1 MQLDSKSVSLAAA
14 AFAAA
19 LPFAAHAAP
28 APVPQYTV
36 EKCYGIAAAAE
47 NDCQTATHSC
57 AGKSKQARDKEFV
70 DLRAGRHLRQDR
82 RRQPQK
88 GLTEAR
94 ASAAIVTRV
103 GIGLRSPHVAAI
115 AALRPPLDFL
125 EVHAENY
132 MAETMALDRLLELRS
147 DYPVSLHG
155 VALSL
160 GERRGTR
167 PRTSRPVQGA
177 YRTGRADAGLRA
189 SGMECD
195 WGSVFE
201 RPLAASLYRGKPRRL
216 FCRHVEEAQDALGRR
231 LLIENPSS
239 YLRYRHSSIPEAE
252 FLAEVARRT
261 GCGIL
266 CDVNNIYVSAR
277 NFGFDPLAYLDTL
290 PAEMIG
296 EIHLAGHHAAEDVDI
311 LIDDHGSR
319 VAEPVWELYAEAL
332 RRLGPVP
339 SLIEWDTDLPALE
352 VLLDEARHAQ
362 ELANVRGHL
371 DTA

>member
-1 MQLDSKSVSLAAA
+1 MTKALA
-14 AFAAA
+14 
-19 LPFAAHAAP
+19 
-28 APVPQYTV
+28 
-36 EKCYGIAAAAE
+36 
-47 NDCQTATHSC
+47 
-57 AGKSKQARDKEFV
+57 R
-70 DLRAGRHLRQDR
+70 
-82 RRQPQK
+82 
-88 GLTEAR
+88 
-94 ASAAIVTRV
+94 AAIVTRV
-103 GIGLRSPHVAAI
+103 GIGLRSPHVAEI
-115 AALRPPLDFL
+115 AAVRPPLGFL

-132 MAETMALDRLLELRS
+132 MAETAALDRLLELRC

-160 GERRGTR
+160 GSAEELERGYLGRFKALIERVEPMLVSEHLAWSAIG
-167 PRTSRPVQGA
+167 GA
-177 YRTGRADAGLRA
+177 YLNDLL
-189 SGMECD
+189 
-195 WGSVFE
+195 
-201 RPLAASLYRGKPRRL
+201 PLPYTEESLDL
-216 FCRHVEEAQDALGRR
+216 FSRHVEEAQHALGRR

-239 YLRYRHSSIPEAE
+239 YLRYRRSSIPEAE

-266 CDVNNIYVSAR
+266 CDVNNIYLSAR

-339 SLIEWDTDLPALE
+339 TLIEWDTNLPALE

-362 ELANVRGHL
+362 ELADVHCHL